1 MSSNDDHDPHL
12 ATPSDFVSETFAFN
26 NRQIF
31 DEVIALR
38 VQGASMH
45 VAYRMVL
52 GEEYN
57 DNMATA
63 RVYAMEQNPYFKR
76 EFKFK
81 LESTPFTELW
91 NPKTAVHE
99 LLSLV
104 RDKWAKE
111 SARLSAMKELNVIAN
126 ITIIDESGKTRAG
139 RKLSDFYA
147 EEGNE
152 LAPTPDEPENSTD
165 APPTQH

>member
-1 MSSNDDHDPHL
+1 MSSYEEHEGRL
-12 ATPSDFVSETFAFN
+12 ATPTDFASEVFAFN

-38 VQGASMH
+38 IQGASAL

-52 GEEYN
+52 GEDYN
-57 DNMATA
+57 DNLVTA
-63 RVYAMEQNPYFKR
+63 RVYAMEMNPYYKRQFKAQ
-76 EFKFK
+76 
-81 LESTPFTELW
+81 LEATPFTELW
-91 NPKTAVHE
+91 NPKVAVHE

-104 RDKWAKE
+104 RDRWAKE

-139 RKLSDFYA
+139 RKLADFYA
-147 EEGNE
+147 EEGSTTE
-152 LAPTPDEPENSTD
+152 TKVEGPESVDESPRIT
-165 APPTQH
+165 H